1 MIDYGRLERG
11 ASGVDRVAKTEP
23 EPDPDDLTACTCE
36 NVRLRKVIDVQ
47 KTEIKRLMRLLGI
60 GLQQR

>member
-11 ASGVDRVAKTEP
+11 LSGVEPSAKEQ
-23 EPDPDDLTACTCE
+23 PDVDKLTTYTLE
-36 NVRLRKVIDVQ
+36 NERLKKVIDVQ

-60 GLQQR
+60 GLELR

>member
-11 ASGVDRVAKTEP
+11 ASGVDRVAKTETDVD
-23 EPDPDDLTACTCE
+23 ELTACTCE
-36 NVRLRKVIDVQ
+36 NVQLRKVIDVQ

-60 GLQQR
+60 GLQQK

>member
-11 ASGVDRVAKTEP
+11 LSGVEPSAKA
-23 EPDPDDLTACTCE
+23 EPDVDELKAYTLE
-36 NVRLRKVIDVQ
+36 NARLKKVIDVQ

-60 GLQQR
+60 GLQLR

>member
-11 ASGVDRVAKTEP
+11 ASGVDRVAKTETDVD
-23 EPDPDDLTACTCE
+23 ELTACACE
-36 NVRLRKVIDVQ
+36 NVQLRKVIDVQ

-60 GLQQR
+60 GLQQK

>member
-1 MIDYGRLERG
+1 MIDYDRLERG
-11 ASGVDRVAKTEP
+11 ASGVDRSAQP
-23 EPDPDDLTACTCE
+23 QMDADQLTACTQE
-36 NVRLRKVIDVQ
+36 NARLKEVIDVQ